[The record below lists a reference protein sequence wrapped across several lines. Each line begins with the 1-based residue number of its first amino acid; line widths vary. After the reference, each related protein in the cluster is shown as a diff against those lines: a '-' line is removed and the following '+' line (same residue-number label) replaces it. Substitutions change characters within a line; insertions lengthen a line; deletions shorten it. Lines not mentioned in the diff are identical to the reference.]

1 VRAISLFSGVGGFE
15 LGFDRAGI
23 DTLLQVEI
31 DPVCL
36 SVLERHW
43 PDTERLDDVRSVG
56 TQDWQYSSKR
66 HARLARWVHTRTHE
80 SSGSVDLVYGGFPC
94 QDVSVAGQRAGLSGQ
109 RSSLWFEFERV
120 LSELR
125 PRWCVIEN
133 VPGLLSSN
141 AGRDFARILMGLGEL
156 GYGWAYRV
164 LDARWFGVPQ
174 RRRRV
179 FIVGCLGDQA
189 RAQAVLAVCE
199 SCGGHPA
206 PRRKTR
212 QDLAPTLDDG
222 ARGTSLD
229 LPMLSDAEPNGLA
242 RPLVA
247 RESGYRMDLETE
259 NFLVANAVRASE
271 GHHGH
276 SSGRGDGADNLVV
289 ASTLSGGGHPGSNL
303 PGRHKEDDE
312 NLVLADPISAHEGKT
327 YTHEGRNNFRLHNVV
342 AYDDRNQHVDGQHQT
357 LRPAGLQRS
366 DVVAFDWQQPGDARY
381 RPVRAGDYTGAL
393 SETRVDAVSY
403 SAGVRRLTPREC
415 NRLQG
420 FPDDW
425 DRYGA
430 DGKEI
435 ADSHRYRCMGNA
447 VCVPVAEWLGHRL
460 IAVDAC

>member
-1 VRAISLFSGVGGFE
+1 MRAISLFSGVGGFE

-23 DTLLQVEI
+23 DTVLQVEQ

-36 SVLERHW
+36 SVLARHW
-43 PDTERLDDVRSVG
+43 PDCERRSDVRNLDG
-56 TQDWQYSSKR
+56 ALFQQLGDDF
-66 HARLARWVHTRTHE
+66 TRRCA
-80 SSGSVDLVYGGFPC
+80 GSVRNGHGPQPRFDGRLRDASGWDVDLIYGGFPC

-109 RSSLWFEFERV
+109 RSSLWFEFERI

-125 PRWCVIEN
+125 PRWTVVEN

-189 RAQAVLAVCE
+189 RAAAVLAVCE

-276 SSGRGDGADNLVV
+276 SSGRGDGADNL
-289 ASTLSGGGHPGSNL
+289 
-303 PGRHKEDDE
+303 
-312 NLVLADPISAHEGKT
+312 LAFHMT
-327 YTHEGRNNFRLHNVV
+327 
-342 AYDDRNQHVDGQHQT
+342 
-357 LRPAGLQRS
+357 
-366 DVVAFDWQQPGDARY
+366 
-381 RPVRAGDYTGAL
+381 
-393 SETRVDAVSY
+393 
-403 SAGVRRLTPREC
+403 
-415 NRLQG
+415 
-420 FPDDW
+420 
-425 DRYGA
+425 
-430 DGKEI
+430 
-435 ADSHRYRCMGNA
+435 
-447 VCVPVAEWLGHRL
+447 
-460 IAVDAC
+460 

>member
-1 VRAISLFSGVGGFE
+1 M
-15 LGFDRAGI
+15 
-23 DTLLQVEI
+23 
-31 DPVCL
+31 
-36 SVLERHW
+36 
-43 PDTERLDDVRSVG
+43 
-56 TQDWQYSSKR
+56 
-66 HARLARWVHTRTHE
+66 
-80 SSGSVDLVYGGFPC
+80 
-94 QDVSVAGQRAGLSGQ
+94 AGQRAGLSGQ
-109 RSSLWFEFERV
+109 RSSLWFEFERI

-125 PRWCVIEN
+125 PRWCVVEN

-179 FIVGCLGDQA
+179 FVVGCLGDQA

-206 PRRKTR
+206 SRGAAG
-212 QDLAPTLDDG
+212 QDVAGAIDDSVDEPG
-222 ARGTSLD
+222 NLYA
-229 LPMLSDAEPNGLA
+229 AEPDGVS

-259 NFLVANAVRASE
+259 NFLVANTLRAGD

-276 SSGRGDGADNLVV
+276 SMPRGDGTDNLWIGFDKDGSGTPGKSSLKIVEDGVPSLLSVRPHAV
-289 ASTLSGGGHPGSNL
+289 AGT
-303 PGRHKEDDE
+303 
-312 NLVLADPISAHEGKT
+312 
-327 YTHEGRNNFRLHNVV
+327 
-342 AYDDRNQHVDGQHQT
+342 
-357 LRPAGLQRS
+357 
-366 DVVAFDWQQPGDARY
+366 
-381 RPVRAGDYTGAL
+381 
-393 SETRVDAVSY
+393 
-403 SAGVRRLTPREC
+403 GVRRLTPREC

-460 IAVDAC
+460 IAADAW

>member
-1 VRAISLFSGVGGFE
+1 MRAISLFSGVGGFE

-23 DTLLQVEI
+23 DTVLQVEQ

-43 PDTERLDDVRSVG
+43 PETERVTDVRQMDATAWAGRCRDLVSVG
-56 TQDWQYSSKR
+56 TKWLGGATRS
-66 HARLARWVHTRTHE
+66 LASRDI
-80 SSGSVDLVYGGFPC
+80 DLVYGGFPC

-109 RSSLWFEFERV
+109 RSSLWFEFERI

-125 PRWCVIEN
+125 PRWTVIEN

-189 RAQAVLAVCE
+189 RAAAVLAVCE

-206 PRRKTR
+206 ARGAAG
-212 QDLAPTLDDG
+212 QDVAYALNAGIRGTGDGHGNAWNSNYVTDEIAPTLDDG
-222 ARGTSLD
+222 ARGTSLE
-229 LPMLSDAEPNGLA
+229 LPMIAVGNTLGAGGHSPNPLDET
-242 RPLVA
+242 LVA
-247 RESGYRMDLETE
+247 S
-259 NFLVANAVRASE
+259 AVRASD
-271 GHHGH
+271 GHHGW
-276 SSGRGDGADNLVV
+276 SGGRGDGADNLVV

-303 PGRHKEDDE
+303 PGRHKEDDD
-312 NLVLADPISAHEGKT
+312 NLI
-327 YTHEGRNNFRLHNVV
+327 
-342 AYDDRNQHVDGQHQT
+342 
-357 LRPAGLQRS
+357 
-366 DVVAFDWQQPGDARY
+366 AFDWQASSGNDESWRGKGRQHV
-381 RPVRAGDYTGAL
+381 VRSGDYAGAA
-393 SETRVDAVSY
+393 SATRVDAVSY

-430 DGKEI
+430 DGREI
-435 ADSHRYRCMGNA
+435 PDSHRYRCMGNA

-460 IAVDAC
+460 VAADAWPT

>member
-1 VRAISLFSGVGGFE
+1 MRGPAGCLTCPVRAISLFSGVGGFE

-23 DTLLQVEI
+23 DTVLQVEQ

-43 PDTERLDDVRSVG
+43 PACERLHDVRSLCREREPAG
-56 TQDWQYSSKR
+56 GAAPDGLCATTDQRRWQ
-66 HARLARWVHTRTHE
+66 AGPGLPD
-80 SSGSVDLVYGGFPC
+80 GVDLVYGGFPC
-94 QDVSVAGQRAGLSGQ
+94 QDLSVAGQRAGLSGQ
-109 RSSLWFEFERV
+109 RSSLWFEFERI

-125 PRWCVIEN
+125 PRWCVVEN

-141 AGRDFARILMGLGEL
+141 SGRDFARILMGLGEL

-164 LDARWFGVPQ
+164 LDARHFGVPQ

-179 FIVGCLGDQA
+179 FVVGCLGDQP
-189 RAQAVLAVCE
+189 RAAAVLAVCE
-199 SCGGHPA
+199 SCGGHPS
-206 PRRKTR
+206 
-212 QDLAPTLDDG
+212 
-222 ARGTSLD
+222 ARGTEGQDVAFTLAGGSPETSRRIGNAWNTTYLPSLYA
-229 LPMLSDAEPNGLA
+229 AEPDGVR

-259 NFLVANAVRASE
+259 NFVLSTNGSNVGIGDLPGVIGEQHGGDADYVVANAVRASD

-276 SSGRGDGADNLVV
+276 SSGRGDGADNLVTIH
-289 ASTLSGGGHPGSNL
+289 S
-303 PGRHKEDDE
+303 
-312 NLVLADPISAHEGKT
+312 
-327 YTHEGRNNFRLHNVV
+327 
-342 AYDDRNQHVDGQHQT
+342 
-357 LRPAGLQRS
+357 
-366 DVVAFDWQQPGDARY
+366 
-381 RPVRAGDYTGAL
+381 
-393 SETRVDAVSY
+393 

-425 DRYGA
+425 DRWAA

-460 IAVDAC
+460 VAVDAY